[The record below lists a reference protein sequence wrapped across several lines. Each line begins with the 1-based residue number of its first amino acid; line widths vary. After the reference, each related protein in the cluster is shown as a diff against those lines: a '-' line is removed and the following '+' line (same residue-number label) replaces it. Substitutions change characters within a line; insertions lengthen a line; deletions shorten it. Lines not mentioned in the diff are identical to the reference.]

1 MADATPTGPAT
12 AGGQRVCIVA
22 HSHPD
27 FTKGGGE
34 MAAYRQFTAMR
45 AAGREAI
52 FVGACDVGT
61 QYAASRPIEMIMP
74 QGEDEFVFFF
84 PGMTEDR
91 LAWDDAYQRRMLVE
105 FLAGLDCDV
114 FHFHHYWR
122 IGVDLISDL
131 MDARPDATFVM
142 TLHEMLAICLHH
154 GQMIKTRSRELCRRE
169 APLNCLACYPD
180 QTLERFAFRK
190 ATLLSVLRRF
200 DHVIYPSEFIR
211 ERYQAW
217 GLDTRSSVLENY
229 LGDQLMA
236 LPREPGDAERLAPRF
251 GFFGQ
256 PTPFKGLDI
265 LLRALPLALRDDPAL
280 TVTVF
285 GAEREDVLRLFP
297 ALEPVLDAAGSSL
310 SFAGRYDPADAV
322 DLMRSVGWVVVPS
335 IWWENSPVVI
345 QEAKRAGTPLI
356 VSDIGG
362 MAEKTAPGVDGLH
375 FKRGSP
381 VDLARA
387 LLDAANPA
395 RRAAFGASVR
405 DSIGRDEFLAGLD
418 DAFGARAALA
428 VAAE

>member
-1 MADATPTGPAT
+1 MADATPIGSTGPH
-12 AGGQRVCIVA
+12 GQRVCILA

-45 AAGREAI
+45 AAGRDAI
-52 FVGACDVGT
+52 FVGACEVGT
-61 QYAASRPIEMIMP
+61 HYAASRPIEMIMP

-190 ATLLSVLRRF
+190 ATLLTVLRRF

-211 ERYQAW
+211 DRYQAW
-217 GLDTRSSVLENY
+217 GLGTRASVLENY

-256 PTPFKGLDI
+256 PTAFKGLDI

-297 ALEPVLDAAGSSL
+297 ALEPVLDASGSSL

-395 RRAAFGASVR
+395 RRASFGASVR
-405 DSIGRDEFLAGLD
+405 DSIGRDEFLDGLD
-418 DAFGARAALA
+418 HAFGARAALA
-428 VAAE
+428 AAAE